1 MAWPWLSSP
10 GVSSCNSRRDF
21 ILVELAGQ
29 DRGPSCRLLLL
40 RHGIADEAGPAMA
53 DAARP
58 LSAAGRRRTRAVLQ
72 RLVQRQLQC
81 DRLFSSPL
89 LRAWQTAE
97 LAVATELAPSI
108 ELADALAP
116 GGEALAWLS
125 ALAHQ
130 QEAQSLALVGHE
142 PDLSSLAAGLIGAQ
156 SGTLQLKKAGVAV
169 LQWWP
174 SQATARLMLLLTP
187 KLLLP

>member
-1 MAWPWLSSP
+1 M
-10 GVSSCNSRRDF
+10 
-21 ILVELAGQ
+21 VESVAADREAG
-29 DRGPSCRLLLL
+29 CRLLLL
-40 RHGIADEAGPAMA
+40 RHGIAEDPSPEQPVEQA

-72 RLVQRQLQC
+72 RLMQRQLQC

-97 LAVATELAPSI
+97 LAVATELAPAI
-108 ELADALAP
+108 ELAEPLAP
-116 GGEALAWLS
+116 GGEALAWLVRLA
-125 ALAHQ
+125 ALHPLAGQ
-130 QEAQSLALVGHE
+130 TIALVGHE
-142 PDLSSLAAGLIGAQ
+142 PDLGALAATLIGAEPG
-156 SGTLQLKKAGVAV
+156 SLQLKKAGVAV

-174 SQATARLMLLLTP
+174 SQPAARLQLLLTP